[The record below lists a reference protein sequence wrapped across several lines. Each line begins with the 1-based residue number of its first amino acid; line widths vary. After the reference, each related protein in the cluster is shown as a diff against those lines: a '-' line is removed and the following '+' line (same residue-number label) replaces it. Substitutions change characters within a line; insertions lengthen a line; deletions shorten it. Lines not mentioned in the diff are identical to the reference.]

1 MVLPPLFA
9 HRLGRAYGPASS
21 IPALERA
28 LVGADGVETDAC
40 LTADEQLVLL
50 HDPLLSVGTNLQGWA
65 HQRSLDH
72 IRHEGVLLDCHGR
85 PTAERPLSLDDLLDA
100 TPQEMPVQVDIK
112 AHADPGLAARTAQ
125 VLCERYR
132 CTRQR
137 RRIEVISF
145 HSSACAVA
153 AAHGFASRLVV
164 FADYA
169 PEALATWAM
178 RHGVSGVSVE
188 HFLLTTRLAHVFR
201 LAGLSVNTGTVNDA
215 ELLLRVVG
223 AVGPDAVCSDRPV
236 ELRREAGPLHEGA
249 AAQEFPSAAVA

>member
-1 MVLPPLFA
+1 MLLPPLYA
-9 HRLGRAYGPASS
+9 HRLGRAYGPDSS

-50 HDPLLSVGTNLQGWA
+50 HDPLLPVGTNLDGWV
-65 HQRSLDH
+65 HQRSLDQ
-72 IRHEGVLLDCHGR
+72 IRCEGVLLDRHGR
-85 PTAERPLSLDDLLDA
+85 PTAERPLSLDELLDA
-100 TPQEMPVQVDIK
+100 APRELPVQVDIK
-112 AHADPGLAARTAQ
+112 AHADPGLAARTARA
-125 VLCERYR
+125 LCERYR
-132 CTRQR
+132 RTRQR
-137 RRIEVISF
+137 ERIEVISF

-169 PEALATWAM
+169 PEALAAWAT
-178 RHGVSGVSVE
+178 RHGLSGVSVE
-188 HFLLTTRLAHVFR
+188 HFLLTTRLASVFR

-223 AVGPDAVCSDRPV
+223 AVGPDAVCSDRPA
-236 ELRREAGPLHEGA
+236 ELRREAQLLDEGVP
-249 AAQEFPSAAVA
+249 AQELPGAAVA

>member
-1 MVLPPLFA
+1 MALPPLFA
-9 HRLGRAYGPASS
+9 HRLGRAYGPDSS
-21 IPALERA
+21 IPALEQA

-50 HDPLLSVGTNLQGWA
+50 HDPLLSVGTNLQGWV
-65 HQRSLDH
+65 HQRSLDQ
-72 IRHEGVLLDCHGR
+72 IRREGVLLDRQGR
-85 PTAERPLSLDDLLDA
+85 PTAERPLSLDELLDA
-100 TPQEMPVQVDIK
+100 TPPDMPIQVDIK
-112 AHADPGLAARTAQ
+112 AHADPGLAARTARA
-125 VLCERYR
+125 LCERYR
-132 CTRQR
+132 GTRQR

-169 PEALATWAM
+169 PESLAAWAT

-188 HFLLTTRLAHVFR
+188 HFLLTGRLARVFR

-215 ELLLRVVG
+215 ELLLRIVG
-223 AVGPDAVCSDRPV
+223 AVDPDAVCTDRPA
-236 ELRREAGPLHEGA
+236 ELRREARLLGDDRR
-249 AAQEFPSAAVA
+249 AQRLPTAAVA

>member
-50 HDPLLSVGTNLQGWA
+50 HDPLLSLGTNLQGWA

-112 AHADPGLAARTAQ
+112 AHADPGLAARTAR
-125 VLCERYR
+125 VLRALS
-132 CTRQR
+132 T
-137 RRIEVISF
+137 
-145 HSSACAVA
+145 HA
-153 AAHGFASRLVV
+153 AARADRGDQLPFLRLRGRGRSRLGL
-164 FADYA
+164 A
-169 PEALATWAM
+169 PG
-178 RHGVSGVSVE
+178 R
-188 HFLLTTRLAHVFR
+188 
-201 LAGLSVNTGTVNDA
+201 
-215 ELLLRVVG
+215 
-223 AVGPDAVCSDRPV
+223 
-236 ELRREAGPLHEGA
+236 LRRLR
-249 AAQEFPSAAVA
+249 